1 MAELNDSIKEVYI
14 DDATKKISINESL
27 KRIYRSN
34 KLIIT
39 LIVPCIVYALFLLLA
54 KTHVENTPW
63 EWKSILPTLTVLVV
77 AILSRRPFESMLTGA
92 VAGLIM
98 LNPDNLISP
107 FTDTIS
113 KVVGDETIVWIVLVC
128 GLMGGFIRI
137 LEISSC
143 LDGFTEWLKTK
154 IKSRRQS
161 TIATVVLGAIV
172 FIDDYLSCLA
182 VSSSVKKLTDYY
194 QVSREKIAY
203 LIDSAAAPMCVIVPI
218 STWAVFFAGLLEENG
233 IAPEDQGM
241 SLYVSSIPFMMYA
254 WVALIV
260 AFLVAAGVIGDFGPM
275 KKAELRAK
283 SGHPIPPDYEG
294 EELIGKTKA
303 RRKLSMNVQLLNFF
317 FPVVLL
323 VISTVYYDIDL
334 LKGVIITCSVTI
346 VLFYLQGLLSFEEQV
361 DALFGGFSTMLYPLS
376 TVIGGFLLKEIND
389 SLGMTQYIIE
399 SVTPYLNQ
407 ATYPAIVFVL
417 LALIVFGTASSWGV
431 FVIAIPIVIP
441 IAQHLGVHMPLVIGA
456 LLSASSFGSHACFF
470 SDSSILA
477 AQGSGCS
484 PMSHAF
490 SQFPYAL
497 LGAVLA
503 VIAFLVLG
511 FAYA

>member
-1 MAELNDSIKEVYI
+1 MEEVDNSVSTPVKVSHKVAIGDSIKGIYHSEIPV
-14 DDATKKISINESL
+14 ISI
-27 KRIYRSN
+27 IV
-34 KLIIT
+34 T
-39 LIVPCIVYALFLLLA
+39 LLVYVLFFILA
-54 KTHVENTPW
+54 YTHTEGEPW
-63 EWKSILPTLTVLVV
+63 GWKSMMPTLAVLVI
-77 AILSRRPFESMLTGA
+77 AILSRRPFESMIAGA

-98 LNPDNLISP
+98 MNPSDLIEP
-107 FTDTIS
+107 FTDHVS
-113 KVVGDETIVWIVLVC
+113 SVMGDETIVWIVLVC

-137 LEISSC
+137 LEVSSC

-194 QVSREKIAY
+194 HVSREKIAY

-233 IAPEDQGM
+233 VVEADQGM

-254 WVALIV
+254 WLALII
-260 AFLVAAGVIGDFGPM
+260 AFLVALGAIGDFGPM
-275 KKAELRAK
+275 KKAEARAK
-283 SGHPIPPDYEG
+283 SGNPIPADFEG
-294 EELIGKTKA
+294 DELASKSQAK
-303 RRKLSMNVQLLNFF
+303 RQLSMNMQLFNFF
-317 FPVVLL
+317 FPVILL
-323 VISTVYYDIDL
+323 IASTVYYDIDL
-334 LKGVIITCSVTI
+334 LKGIIITCSVTI
-346 VLFYLQGLLSFEEQV
+346 ILYYLQGLLSLDKQV
-361 DALFGGFSTMLYPLS
+361 DAMFEGFNTMLYPLS

-399 SVTPYLNQ
+399 AVTPYLSQ
-407 ATYPAIVFVL
+407 VTYPAIVFVVL
-417 LALIVFGTASSWGV
+417 SLVVFGTASSWGV

-456 LLSASSFGSHACFF
+456 LLSASSFGSHSCFF

-477 AQGSGCS
+477 AQGAGCS

-490 SQFPYAL
+490 TQFPYAL
-497 LGAVLA
+497 MGATLAILSFLALGYV
-503 VIAFLVLG
+503 
-511 FAYA
+511 YA